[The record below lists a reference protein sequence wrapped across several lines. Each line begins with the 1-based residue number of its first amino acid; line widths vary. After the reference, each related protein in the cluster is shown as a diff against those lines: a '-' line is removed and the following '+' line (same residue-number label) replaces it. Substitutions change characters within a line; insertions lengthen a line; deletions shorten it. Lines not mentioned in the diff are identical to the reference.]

1 VGIEASFPQPTPS
14 GSLSSLR
21 EANVTVRRRW
31 LVLLAAAVLTGT
43 TPAFGAVAHTAVVS
57 ANPADF
63 TPHVEGGAGRPTVN
77 ALAQRGR
84 TIYAGGAFSTVADA
98 DRSRSLSRENLVS
111 FDATTGAIRRLAAN
125 IEGPVFALRPAG
137 QWLYVGGDFTRVN
150 GVQRRGIA
158 RINATTGAVDAGFNA
173 RLDGRVTEIR
183 LVGSRLLVGGSFTER
198 LLSLN
203 PQTGAHTN
211 YIGVRIAGTRGD
223 AGTRPNVY
231 RFAVNAAGTRLVAV
245 GNFRTVARRSR
256 NQAFML
262 NLGPRSA
269 TLNGWHYQPLANL
282 CRSDTKRD
290 YLRDVDFAPNGSYF
304 VLVSTGG
311 PPRAGGLGR
320 DICDATARFETRIAA
335 PRRPTWLNYAG
346 GDTLHSVAATGSVV
360 YVQGHQRRLNAP
372 VFSAGR
378 RVPGTPVDRAGI
390 GALNPRTGR
399 ALAWNPGKTRGIG
412 GKDFLATRAGLWVGS
427 DGVRFADEIHQ
438 GIAFCPR

>member
-1 VGIEASFPQPTPS
+1 MS
-14 GSLSSLR
+14 SSLR
-21 EANVTVRRRW
+21 EANVTVRRKL
-31 LVLLAAAVLTGT
+31 LVLLAAAVLTGSA
-43 TPAFGAVAHTAVVS
+43 PAFGSVAHPSVVS
-57 ANPADF
+57 PDPADF
-63 TPHVEGGAGRPTVN
+63 TPHVDGGAARPTVN

-84 TIYAGGAFSTVADA
+84 TVYAGGAFSVVADA
-98 DRSRSLSRENLVS
+98 DRSRSVSRENLVS
-111 FDATTGAIRRLAAN
+111 FDAATGAIRGLAPN
-125 IEGPVFALRPAG
+125 VEGPVFALQPAG

-183 LVGSRLLVGGSFTER
+183 LVGSRLLVGGSFTRR
-198 LLSLN
+198 LLALN
-203 PQTGAHTN
+203 PETGADTG
-211 YIGVRIAGTRGD
+211 YIGVRITGTRGAAGTRGD
-223 AGTRPNVY
+223 VY
-231 RFAVNAAGTRLVAV
+231 RFAVNATRTRLVAV
-245 GNFRTVARRSR
+245 GDFRTVAGHSR

-262 NLGPRSA
+262 NLGARSA
-269 TLNGWHYQPLANL
+269 TLNGWHYRPLANL
-282 CRSDTKRD
+282 CLSQTKRD
-290 YLRDVDFAPNGSYF
+290 YLRDVDFAPDGSYF

-320 DICDATARFETRIAA
+320 DICDAAARFETRVTT

-372 VFSAGR
+372 VFARGA
-378 RVPGTPVDRAGI
+378 RVAATGVERAGI
-390 GALNPRTGR
+390 GAINPRTGR

-412 GKDFLATRAGLWVGS
+412 GKDFLVTGAGLWVGS
-427 DGVRFADEIHQ
+427 DGVRFGGETHQ